1 MLLKKRYGRPLS
13 ALSLSLAMA
22 FAPLFNVQAAE
33 PEVVPGDSSA
43 TPGELSVALSQSDG
57 QSPAVA
63 KLAGEQPLSME
74 AAANSRAQIEA
85 LLPAGYKPVFMNP
98 LVSLYAARDM
108 KPMWENREAVQ
119 AFQQQLAEIAIAG
132 FQPQFTTWVSLLTDP
147 AVSGMARDVVL
158 SDAMMGYLHFISGI
172 PTQGTR
178 WLYSSTPYKMATPPL
193 SVINQ
198 WQLALDNG
206 SLPAFIAGLAP
217 RHPQYEA
224 MHQSLLALVADSRPW
239 PQMTGSGSLRPGE
252 WSNDI
257 GAARW
262 RAGAEHSAST
272 SAARQTIDRYHGE
285 YSRVFAG
292 LLPGRQSGA
301 GLAGDRRTSRPQDAD
316 DEQRAEQRSGQS
328 AVERTAHPGAQR
340 YSAEGA

>member
-13 ALSLSLAMA
+13 ALSLSLAMT

-98 LVSLYAARDM
+98 LVSLYATRDM

-132 FQPQFTTWVSLLTDP
+132 FQPQFTTWVSLLILP
-147 AVSGMARDVVL
+147 SAV
-158 SDAMMGYLHFISGI
+158 
-172 PTQGTR
+172 
-178 WLYSSTPYKMATPPL
+178 
-193 SVINQ
+193 
-198 WQLALDNG
+198 
-206 SLPAFIAGLAP
+206 
-217 RHPQYEA
+217 
-224 MHQSLLALVADSRPW
+224 
-239 PQMTGSGSLRPGE
+239 
-252 WSNDI
+252 
-257 GAARW
+257 W
-262 RAGAEHSAST
+262 RAMWCC
-272 SAARQTIDRYHGE
+272 
-285 YSRVFAG
+285 
-292 LLPGRQSGA
+292 LMP
-301 GLAGDRRTSRPQDAD
+301 
-316 DEQRAEQRSGQS
+316 
-328 AVERTAHPGAQR
+328 
-340 YSAEGA
+340 

>member
-119 AFQQQLAEIAIAG
+119 A
-132 FQPQFTTWVSLLTDP
+132 
-147 AVSGMARDVVL
+147 
-158 SDAMMGYLHFISGI
+158 
-172 PTQGTR
+172 
-178 WLYSSTPYKMATPPL
+178 
-193 SVINQ
+193 
-198 WQLALDNG
+198 
-206 SLPAFIAGLAP
+206 
-217 RHPQYEA
+217 
-224 MHQSLLALVADSRPW
+224 
-239 PQMTGSGSLRPGE
+239 
-252 WSNDI
+252 
-257 GAARW
+257 
-262 RAGAEHSAST
+262 
-272 SAARQTIDRYHGE
+272 
-285 YSRVFAG
+285 
-292 LLPGRQSGA
+292 
-301 GLAGDRRTSRPQDAD
+301 
-316 DEQRAEQRSGQS
+316 
-328 AVERTAHPGAQR
+328 
-340 YSAEGA
+340 

>member
-147 AVSGMARDVVL
+147 AVTGMARDVVL

-257 GAARW
+257 GALREILQRTGMLENSANIVLPGDVVSPSAKKRASPRRAVCTIASWW
-262 RAGAEHSAST
+262 RALSAFRPCRGWGRMGS
-272 SAARQTIDRYHGE
+272 SANPPVTGSMSHRRSA
-285 YSRVFAG
+285 
-292 LLPGRQSGA
+292 
-301 GLAGDRRTSRPQDAD
+301 LACWR
-316 DEQRAEQRSGQS
+316 
-328 AVERTAHPGAQR
+328 
-340 YSAEGA
+340 